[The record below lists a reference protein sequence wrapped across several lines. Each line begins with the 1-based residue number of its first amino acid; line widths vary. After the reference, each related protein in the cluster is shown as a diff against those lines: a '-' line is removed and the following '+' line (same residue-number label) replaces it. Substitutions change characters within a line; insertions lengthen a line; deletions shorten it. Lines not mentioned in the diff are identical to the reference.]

1 MAQQVGGAIGLAVL
15 ATVASDRLSRQLASG
30 TDPLAAGVNAF
41 HTAFGAAA
49 ALTAAAALVALLL
62 PNTRGKVD
70 LAALQGV

>member
-1 MAQQVGGAIGLAVL
+1 
-15 ATVASDRLSRQLASG
+15 
-30 TDPLAAGVNAF
+30 VNAF